1 MERMVTFDPKIVD
14 SPAEQPAVDYLTGS
28 ANGPFI
34 DTGVYAM
41 DRLTGRRLGRIYL
54 SKDTV
59 LSLAQMFDEKPSHG
73 ENSAEYSRG
82 YLDGVKDDLGSDLG
96 RVAGALAG
104 FLRYTGALADPTSNR

>member
-1 MERMVTFDPKIVD
+1 MVNFDPKIVD

-41 DRLTGRRLGRIYL
+41 DRLTGRRFGRIYL

-59 LSLAQMFDEKPSHG
+59 LSLAGMFDEKPSYE
-73 ENSAEYSRG
+73 ENRAEYSRG
-82 YLDGVKDDLGSDLG
+82 YLDGVKDDLGDDLG

-104 FLRYTGALADPTSNR
+104 FLRHVDAVADSKSDQ